1 MSMDSSSVNGAI
13 PLSKSVSSVNTS
25 SEEYQKQLKKASEEF
40 ASIYVYEVFKK
51 MYDTVPKSGF
61 LQEGFGESWF
71 REMLLQEYALKAART
86 DLKSVSD
93 MIYKSLGGKEL
104 SEVYVDRTESMKVL
118 DMLNTIS
125 SLGSLLN
132 PLIPEDQK
140 SGE

>member
-71 REMLLQEYALKAART
+71 REMLLQECALKAART